1 MNADLHLRNWIWA
14 SIAIFVAVFVVRWLP
29 ALDVHAQTED
39 TEQPFISP
47 LPTPAFL
54 SQEAKIALDFIS
66 THHNLPVDE
75 LQIVNEHTRTYPLIG
90 RTFKAFTIWTQDP
103 GKFQDFHLLV
113 ELESDVVEPDVKAI
127 SAQEQAA
134 YQARYGRLTPD
145 LYERLQQASDDELLP
160 IAVWLAP
167 DPAART
173 QKEIYAELAVRFPGA
188 AESLV
193 EFGVPWTVG
202 DVATAET
209 IRQTYFA
216 MLAKDALHSM
226 QPLAEQIASLG
237 AKATTLE
244 PLPSLFVQLSKR
256 DILALAERKDIDLI
270 YLLENEASPAMVEA
284 AATDRMPTSWRQ
296 GSLSGAGRRIAVL
309 EPTNIQNTGCLNV
322 TASRA
327 GVPPGSWTPDE
338 IAHKTKVASVLA
350 CNHATYRG
358 IAYNANV
365 IDAGYNSASFNP
377 DFAAGVQWAVQT
389 QNADIINVSLQTN
402 STQSMQWEDRV
413 LDYWVRYGPAIIVVA
428 AGNNAV
434 NVTSP
439 AKGWNVITVGAID
452 DQGTATWSDD
462 AMWGGSNYVNPTS
475 THNDREKPELVAP
488 GATIT
493 MIGPGGNPSP
503 HSGTSY
509 AAPQVAGLA
518 ALLMNRNAALVDRSE
533 AVKAVLMAGAAHNV
547 RDSRVMP
554 SGQDLYDGAG
564 SIDAALS
571 LQAAELGY
579 AANNAATCDRPCWWA
594 TDSLYVAPGAN
605 VSRSFYATRGE
616 RVRVAIAWFSIVDPA
631 YLLDYLSYNYDL
643 QVLAPSGGQVIDG
656 ASAGWDAS
664 NELVEFVAPETGI
677 YTIRATRSASDTSP
691 DTNRLGIAWSKQA
704 SYLPDVRSG
713 SGWENTLY
721 VRNSDPTVRP
731 AQIAFSRDNGDA
743 LGYLINPTLAGGVLW
758 QESAAFY
765 TAPASAVVDGS
776 EELLALVRNRSVAS
790 NLIRLD
796 NGFRSAAGDPAF
808 EQAATT
814 LYVPAFYRALFGN
827 TNSTLDLFNPS
838 PQGTY
843 VTFEFRGRSGYGDYT
858 TGSYWVPAGGRLR
871 IEAETVPFSPWVGSV
886 RILAG
891 QPVAA
896 TVSERNAGFE
906 RSFNAAA
913 AGHRLQYVP
922 AAYKNAW
929 NLTTG
934 LVVQNGGSNPVNV
947 TFTFCERLVTNPNS
961 CPTYTSNNLAPL
973 RALAL
978 NLENVGVLPS
988 GWSGSV
994 KITSSDNATPL
1005 VTIVNNGL
1013 KDASGALVDGY
1024 SFNASNYGG
1033 RWVYLPYAAH
1043 NADGRTTGFTLRNV
1057 SGAHLSGYAHY
1068 YDPDGTLRIA
1078 YPFTLASAQAMG
1090 RHQSGNGLPNGWVGS
1105 ILLEASGPILAILR
1119 EDAPGRSA
1127 GYNALVLAP

>member
-1 MNADLHLRNWIWA
+1 MPTPIPPEAEMALH
-14 SIAIFVAVFVVRWLP
+14 FVA
-29 ALDVHAQTED
+29 AQHRIPQD
-39 TEQPFISP
+39 Q
-47 LPTPAFL
+47 LAFG
-54 SQEAKIALDFIS
+54 SQETLTFPLLGRSYTYVTVHYDAPDGFQLFAVLVDPAAK
-66 THHNLPVDE
+66 T
-75 LQIVNEHTRTYPLIG
+75 
-90 RTFKAFTIWTQDP
+90 
-103 GKFQDFHLLV
+103 
-113 ELESDVVEPDVKAI
+113 VEPDFNAVRA
-127 SAQEQAA
+127 AEEAA
-134 YQARYGRLTPD
+134 YRARYGKLDPA
-145 LYERLQQASDDELLP
+145 LYERLQQVADEATLPVAVWAAHTEAARSQAEIEAEIVARYPAAGEALAQKGVLWAVADPELALEIQRSYEQLLTETTAARVRPIRTWLEEQGFTAEEFPGMPVLVAHLPKHTIAALSERQDVAQMMLIEAEETPASDVAIPTDRAP
-160 IAVWLAP
+160 QVWARGYTGTGSRIAILERYNVNAT
-167 DPAART
+167 AAACLD
-173 QKEIYAELAVRFPGA
+173 I
-188 AESLV
+188 
-193 EFGVPWTVG
+193 
-202 DVATAET
+202 VAT
-209 IRQTYFA
+209 R
-216 MLAKDALHSM
+216 
-226 QPLAEQIASLG
+226 
-237 AKATTLE
+237 
-244 PLPSLFVQLSKR
+244 
-256 DILALAERKDIDLI
+256 
-270 YLLENEASPAMVEA
+270 ASPVDPISHKSRVA
-284 AATDRMPTSWRQ
+284 A
-296 GSLSGAGRRIAVL
+296 IA
-309 EPTNIQNTGCLNV
+309 
-322 TASRA
+322 
-327 GVPPGSWTPDE
+327 
-338 IAHKTKVASVLA
+338 A
-350 CNHATYRG
+350 CNDPVLRG
-358 IAYNANV
+358 IAYGAQIV
-365 IDAGYNSASFNP
+365 DAGHDGSQQDAVRALTWATDPAFANRAHVVNHSGSFE
-377 DFAAGVQWAVQT
+377 D
-389 QNADIINVSLQTN
+389 DNVLHFT
-402 STQSMQWEDRV
+402 DRAY
-413 LDYWVRYGPAIIVVA
+413 DYWVKHRSFTAVIA
-428 AGNNAV
+428 AGNTSN

-439 AKGWNVITVGAID
+439 AKAYNVIAVGNVDDNNTVS
-452 DQGTATWSDD
+452 WSDD
-462 AMWGGSNYVNPTS
+462 VMWGTSSHLNPNTGV
-475 THNDREKPELVAP
+475 EKPEVAAP
-488 GATIT
+488 GTNINTVAGQ
-493 MIGPGGNPSP
+493 GPP
-503 HSGTSY
+503 GTSY

-518 ALLMNRNAALVDRSE
+518 ALLMQRDTDLKNWPT
-533 AVKAVLMAGAAHNV
+533 AVKAIIMASAIHNIEGD
-547 RDSRVMP
+547 RRL
-554 SGQDLYDGAG
+554 SGQDGAG
-564 SIDAALS
+564 SIDAVLADWIA
-571 LQAAELGY
+571 QTEG
-579 AANNAATCDRPCWWA
+579 NTGTCSAPCWWNIV
-594 TDSLYVAPGAN
+594 TTNTYPVSGGN
-605 VSRSFYATRGE
+605 VERTFTAVRGE
-616 RVRVAIAWFSIVDPA
+616 RIRVVIAWLSHADP
-631 YLLDYLSYNYDL
+631 
-643 QVLAPSGGQVIDG
+643 P
-656 ASAGWDAS
+656 
-664 NELVEFVAPETGI
+664 T
-677 YTIRATRSASDTSP
+677 DTSP
-691 DTNRLGIAWSKQA
+691 DRLYRNFDLQVIAPNGETKSSESAVNNFEIVEFTAPATGQYTIRVVRNPTGDRGDEPGGNLLGIAWSKQA

-731 AQIAFSRDNGDA
+731 AQVAFSRDNGDA

-765 TAPASAVVDGS
+765 TAPASAVVDGG

-838 PQGTY
+838 PQETYVTFEFRVRRSVFAAAPKGSPQETY

-1013 KDASGALVDGY
+1013 KDASGTLVDGY

-1057 SGAHLSGYAHY
+1057 SGGHISGYAHY
-1068 YDPDGTLRIA
+1068 YDPDGTLRIS

-1090 RHQSGNGLPNGWVGS
+1090 RHQSGDGLPNGWVGS